1 MPNITLH
8 PHQLRSMEK
17 ILKGHRG
24 MYDGGEPGVGKTATA
39 LETIYRSGLLG
50 IVVCPAYLKLNWLRE
65 AAKFYPE
72 LPAQAVTGGFELKRN
87 TRLLIMSYDMLPK
100 CKKFFKAAGVVVCDE
115 SHLISNPSTLRA
127 KKLSEYVNQ
136 YKPKRLLLMSGT
148 IIKNRIP
155 DLYMPLK
162 LLDVVNECGFRE
174 QYPNF
179 ISFCRRFTIEKLLK
193 SGGFIRREYVGI
205 QNDDELR
212 AWIKPFYFRNKL
224 SDIAELP
231 PMVFQTI
238 ELEGGTSLLDKEL
251 KAEWDKYRDG
261 DYIGDDYDGDE
272 DELVGEHISSAK
284 ARSAL
289 EKAPAVASF
298 ATDLL
303 ACFAGPLVIFSD
315 HRASAADICSRLRGA
330 GHTAELI
337 MGGMSDKHRDAVC
350 QRFQAGELD
359 AVVGTLGAMST
370 GLTLTRAATALV
382 CDRSWSPSV
391 NVQAVKRIHR
401 ISQTNKCRVYYF
413 VRGKIDEAI
422 AKNLA
427 EKERISSQALEGM

>member
-1 MPNITLH
+1 MPNVTLH
-8 PHQLRSMEK
+8 PHQLKALER
-17 ILKGHRG
+17 IRPNRGHYLG
-24 MYDGGEPGVGKTATA
+24 DEPGCGKTIVA
-39 LETIYRSGLLG
+39 LD
-50 IVVCPAYLKLNWLRE
+50 VVCTSGQLTVITVPAYLKQNWLRE
-65 AAKFYPE
+65 CERFYPE
-72 LPAQAVTGGFELKRN
+72 VKAQIF
-87 TRLLIMSYDMLPK
+87 TRDFVLDKATKIIILSYEMLPK
-100 CKKFFKAAGVVVCDE
+100 CQKFFRTAQFYIFDE
-115 SHLISNPSTLRA
+115 AHLASNPRTLRA
-127 KKLSEYVNQ
+127 KKISEYVAR
-136 YKPKRLLLMSGT
+136 YKPRQLLLMSGT

-162 LLDVVNECGFRE
+162 LLDVVNDCGFRE
-174 QYPNF
+174 HYPNF
-179 ISFCRRFTIEKLLK
+179 ISFCRRFTHEKLVK
-193 SGGFIRREYVGI
+193 TGGFIRKEYLGI
-205 QNDDELR
+205 QNEDELR
-212 AWIKPFYFRNKL
+212 RWLKPFYSRNKL

-231 PMVFQTI
+231 PMVLQTI

-261 DYIGDDYDGDE
+261 DYIGDDYGGDE

>member
-1 MPNITLH
+1 MPNVKLH
-8 PHQLRSMEK
+8 PHQVKALRR
-17 ILKGHRG
+17 IHPNRGHYLG
-24 MYDGGEPGVGKTATA
+24 DEPGCGKTIVA
-39 LETIYRSGLLG
+39 LDVVYSSGMLAV
-50 IVVCPAYLKLNWLRE
+50 ITVPAYLKQNWLRE
-65 AAKFYPE
+65 CERFYPE
-72 LPAQAVTGGFELKRN
+72 MKAQIF
-87 TRLLIMSYDMLPK
+87 TRDFVLDKKTKIIILSYEMLPK
-100 CKKFFKAAGVVVCDE
+100 CQRFFRAAQFYVFDE
-115 SHLISNPSTLRA
+115 AHLASNPSTLRA
-127 KKLSEYVNQ
+127 KKISEYVAK

-162 LLDVVNECGFRE
+162 LLDIVNDCGFRGH
-174 QYPNF
+174 YPNF
-179 ISFCRRFTIEKLLK
+179 ISFCRRFTHEQLLK
-193 SGGFIRREYVGI
+193 TGGFIRREYVGI
-205 QNDDELR
+205 KNEGELR
-212 AWIKPFYFRNKL
+212 GWIQPYYSRNKL
-224 SDIAELP
+224 SDIADLP
-231 PMVFQTI
+231 PMVYQTI

-251 KAEWDKYRDG
+251 KAEWDKYRGG
-261 DYIGDDYDGDE
+261 DYVGEDYDEGE

-289 EKAPAVASF
+289 EKAPAVAAF
-298 ATDLL
+298 AADLL

-337 MGGMSDKHRDAVC
+337 MGGMTDKHRDGVC
-350 QRFQAGELD
+350 QKFQGGELD
-359 AVVGTLGAMST
+359 VVVGTLGAMSV

-427 EKERISSQALEGM
+427 EKERIASQALEGM